1 MNSLSARRGAFYVCV
16 AAAAWGTGGAAGKL
30 LFDEAG
36 LDPVGVSLWRY
47 LIGGVLLLATARLFH
62 RPGARRPLSVPA
74 AASPRPG
81 SARSRWVSKD
91 MVVVGVG
98 MAVYQTAYFA
108 AIEATGVAV
117 ATVVTMGVT
126 TLFAALGGRV
136 FLGERLSRTGVA
148 AMAAALGGL
157 LLLTTGLPTAAET
170 TAQGTTTEAA
180 GAAGVG
186 GAGNKAA
193 GPVVAKV
200 GAAGNGAAGSV
211 VAGVGPAGDEGA
223 WASGAVVGVGMALLS
238 AAGYAAVTLYG
249 RRHHADPAR
258 TTVGGFGV
266 AALCLAPFLLAG
278 GTIPSLSLESL
289 LLLLYLG
296 AIPTA
301 LAYGLFFRALSA
313 VKATTA
319 SVISLGE
326 AVGAAALGV
335 AFLGE
340 RLTPAGVAGSVV
352 LLAAVVALTMH
363 EAR

>member
-117 ATVVTMGVT
+117 ATVVTMGAT

-136 FLGERLSRTGVA
+136 FLGERLSRAGVA

-170 TAQGTTTEAA
+170 AAQEATA

-186 GAGNKAA
+186 GAGDKAA

-278 GTIPSLSLESL
+278 GIIPSLSLESL